1 MQLPR
6 LARWATFNSWERFR
20 AMLAARLRVDLAQSC
35 PAESLSRYA
44 GPLRA
49 RRRPTRMR
57 GALCAVMAA
66 RSRVC
71 RAPLPALQVCW
82 ESFPLCWLHTH
93 ASALLRPCVRGALRA
108 ILTAS
113 SRPCLYA
120 ERKALSRYAS
130 GTLTCPF
137 SPIPVG
143 GGALRAM
150 LEARSRVC
158 LRVAPGPH
166 WNGEHFR
173 AMPAA
178 SSRPASPRIS
188 VLGALQVMLVAS
200 SRACLAP
207 ICSPRHG

>member
-1 MQLPR
+1 MGHIQFLG
-6 LARWATFNSWERFR
+6 A
-20 AMLAARLRVDLAQSC
+20 
-35 PAESLSRYA
+35 LSRYA
-44 GPLRA
+44 GGTLT
-49 RRRPTRMR
+49 RRPRPVMSCR
-57 GALCAVMAA
+57 VAFALCGAIAG
-66 RSRVC
+66 SP
-71 RAPLPALQVCW
+71 APHQNEGSALRCDGGTLTRLPRPTTSATVCW

-200 SRACLAP
+200 SRVCLAP